1 MRLSNQL
8 MLLMTLV
15 FVAIFSGNFFISINN
30 IKSYLE
36 IESLSHAQDT
46 ATSLG
51 LSITPYSADPS
62 DPIIE
67 TMMNAIF
74 DRGYYQEIIY
84 FDSNEK
90 KVLHLENKEIFK
102 TVPDWFKE
110 LVPMKGATAST
121 RLSSGWNY
129 GGTIQVTSN
138 PGYAYFKLY
147 EQAKD
152 AFYYALIAFT
162 IAMMILLVFVKLL
175 LKPLKRIEY
184 LATQIAKGR
193 FETIKNIPWTTE
205 VKKVALA
212 MNFMSKKIE
221 GVIHKLDR
229 NLSKINNKLKQDR
242 LTGLGMKTSFMTR
255 LKEHFME
262 KSEGYVIF
270 AKIDDLASYAK
281 DHNGKE
287 VEDLLIGFAKLLSQH
302 AKKEKH
308 MQAFHFFGAE
318 FGLLCVGI
326 SKEELQVWFDDLQ
339 TDAKLLSETASKK
352 ELYHMG
358 AFAFNAAS
366 DLSATLAGADE
377 AYEQTRIIGPNAYMI
392 KEDTKM
398 VRNMDEWHALVVKMI
413 DSQAIAIDF
422 VAKSV
427 DFENNHVFMKEL
439 FTKVVDEKGI
449 PIPIGTFVSLA
460 EKYEKIT
467 QLDKSVIAKVIAH
480 LKKEDLD
487 FEVAINLSMDTV
499 RESSFKTWLF
509 DTLHKLPVISQKLV
523 FTVTAYSGAKDIKAL
538 ETFIEFVHRLGAKV
552 MIKRFE
558 SHSIALDV
566 LKDLDLDYIRLA
578 RDYTQGVSRDS
589 DKQAFVEGIQELAD
603 LLRIKILAERTEDED
618 TQFLRS
624 LGLFGRE
631 D

>member
-1 MRLSNQL
+1 
-8 MLLMTLV
+8 
-15 FVAIFSGNFFISINN
+15 IFSGNFFISINN

-51 LSITPYSADPS
+51 LSISPYSADPS

-74 DRGYYQEIIY
+74 DRGYYKEIVY
-84 FDSNEK
+84 LDKSEK
-90 KVLHLENKEIFK
+90 KVIHLENKEIFK
-102 TVPDWFKE
+102 TVPKWFKE
-110 LVPMKGATAST
+110 LVPMQGATAST
-121 RLSSGWNY
+121 RLSNGWTF

-152 AFYYALIAFT
+152 AFVYALIAFS
-162 IAMMILLVFVKLL
+162 IAMVILLVFVKLL
-175 LKPLKRIEY
+175 LQPLKRIEH

-221 GVIHKLDR
+221 GVISKLDK

-242 LTGLGMKTSFMTR
+242 LTGLGMKTTFMTR

-262 KSEGYVIF
+262 KSQGYVVF
-270 AKIDDLASYAK
+270 TKIDDLAFYAK

-287 VEDLLIGFAKLLSQH
+287 VEELLIAFSKLLSQH

-308 MQAFHFFGAE
+308 MQAFRFFGAE
-318 FGLLCVGI
+318 FALLCVGL
-326 SKEELQVWFDDLQ
+326 SKEELQAWFDDLK
-339 TDAKLLSETASKK
+339 TDANALSEQFGKN

-358 AFAFNAAS
+358 AFPFNAAS

-377 AYEQTRIIGPNAYMI
+377 AYEQAKIIGPNAYVI
-392 KEDTKM
+392 KDDTHM
-398 VRNMDEWHALVVKMI
+398 VRNMDDWHALVVKMI
-413 DSQAIAIDF
+413 DSKAIEIDF
-422 VAKSV
+422 VGSSV
-427 DFENNHVFMKEL
+427 DFENKRIFMKEL
-439 FTKVVDEKGI
+439 FTKVVDEEGAA
-449 PIPIGTFVSLA
+449 IPIGTFVSLA

-467 QLDKSVIAKVIAH
+467 SLDKTVIDKVITH
-480 LKKEDLD
+480 LKRKDENH
-487 FEVAINLSMDTV
+487 EIAINLSMDTV
-499 RESSFKTWLF
+499 RESTFRSWLF
-509 DTLHKLPVISQKLV
+509 DHLNKIPVISQKLV
-523 FTVTAYSGAKDIKAL
+523 FTVTAYSGAKDIQAL
-538 ETFIEFVHRLGAKV
+538 EKFIEFVHRLGSKV

-566 LKDLDLDYIRLA
+566 LKDLDVDYIRLA
-578 RDYTQGVSRDS
+578 RDYTQGVSRDN
-589 DKQAFVEGIQELAD
+589 DKQAFVEGIQELGD

-618 TQFLRS
+618 AEFLES
-624 LGLFGRE
+624 IGLFGIE
-631 D
+631 G